1 MMDLRCGRVL
11 VIEED
16 HDLGR
21 LFETVL
27 TIEGYHVTVA
37 HHISEANRFL
47 TRQEPNLIIFDWS
60 FHNMAGYVW
69 IDELRTT
76 TRTAHIPVL
85 LVCGALPPR
94 SIYEMLANA
103 GVPII
108 EKPFDLIAF
117 NRCVATLMRPQERA
131 IGA

>member
-1 MMDLRCGRVL
+1 MKDLCRGRIL

-27 TIEGYHVTVA
+27 TIEGYHVIVA
-37 HHISEANRFL
+37 HHIYEANHLL
-47 TRQEPNLIIFDWS
+47 TQLEPNLIIFDWS
-60 FHNMAGYVW
+60 FHNVGGYVW
-69 IDELRTT
+69 VDELRTT

-94 SIYEMLANA
+94 NIYEMLANA

-117 NRCVATLMRPQERA
+117 NRWVTALVHPQERA

>member
-1 MMDLRCGRVL
+1 MKDLSRGHIL

-37 HHISEANRFL
+37 HHIYEANRL
-47 TRQEPNLIIFDWS
+47 LVQLAPNLIIFDWS
-60 FHNMAGYVW
+60 FHNTAGYVW
-69 IDELRTT
+69 VDELRTS

-85 LVCGALPPR
+85 LVCGMLPPR
-94 SIYEMLANA
+94 SIYEMLASA

-108 EKPFDLIAF
+108 EKPFDLLAF
-117 NRCVATLMRPQERA
+117 NRCVASLMHPQERA

>member
-1 MMDLRCGRVL
+1 MQDLCRGRIL

-16 HDLGR
+16 RDLGR
-21 LFETVL
+21 LFEAVL

-37 HHISEANRFL
+37 AHIYEAHRIL
-47 TRQEPNLIIFDWS
+47 SRLEPNLIIFDWS
-60 FHNMAGYVW
+60 FHHAAGYVW

-76 TRTAHIPVL
+76 TNTSHIPVL
-85 LVCGALPPR
+85 LVCSALPPR
-94 SIYEMLANA
+94 SIYEMLAGM

-117 NRCVATLMRPQERA
+117 NRCVASLMRSQERA
-131 IGA
+131 VGA

>member
-1 MMDLRCGRVL
+1 MQDLCRGRIL
-11 VIEED
+11 VIEDD

-27 TIEGYHVTVA
+27 TMEGYHVTVA
-37 HHISEANRFL
+37 HHIYDAHRL
-47 TRQEPNLIIFDWS
+47 LPQLEPNLIIFDWS
-60 FHNMAGYVW
+60 FHNAAGYVW
-69 IDELRTT
+69 VDELRTSNQ
-76 TRTAHIPVL
+76 TAHIPVL
-85 LVCGALPPR
+85 LVCSVLPPR

-117 NRCVATLMRPQERA
+117 NRCVAVLMHPRERV